1 MKTISKE
8 QKSNTKNIRDLVYTM
23 SRELELPAHDRQNRI
38 ILKKGSRRALMFR
51 INSLNQTT
59 RVFINDVVIDDD
71 RIVQCIINNAESV
84 ESHDDSQITVG
95 FHTTVDMTL
104 DQLENC
110 IQMMR
115 NF

>member
-1 MKTISKE
+1 
-8 QKSNTKNIRDLVYTM
+8 
-23 SRELELPAHDRQNRI
+23 
-38 ILKKGSRRALMFR
+38 MFR

-84 ESHDDSQITVG
+84 EAHDDSQITVG

-115 NF
+115 AF